1 MSTTF
6 WRRTAIVSFGGFLL
20 MSCIAA
26 VQASGASSSRSPVS
40 GVPGHWINSGIA
52 DDPVEQF
59 VVRKTPPATVQPA
72 EPTAVETAEQ
82 PDAEQPVAHRP
93 ATRATVTWG
102 SVLPTSAIW
111 VGVGACGV
119 CLIGL
124 IGWQWARSRRRL
136 DVPEVAILSLAAF
149 QASSKSVPRS
159 AQPMAQ
165 RKAA

>member
-1 MSTTF
+1 M
-6 WRRTAIVSFGGFLL
+6 VNFGLFLL

-26 VQASGASSSRSPVS
+26 AQALGADSSRSL
-40 GVPGHWINSGIA
+40 VPGMPSHWVSSETA

-59 VVRKTPPATVQPA
+59 VVRKTPPSRVQPA
-72 EPTAVETAEQ
+72 EPTPVEVAAQT
-82 PDAEQPVAHRP
+82 DAEQPVAQRP
-93 ATRATVTWG
+93 TMRATVTWG
-102 SVLPTSAIW
+102 SVLPTRAIW
-111 VGVGACGV
+111 VGAGACGV

-149 QASSKSVPRS
+149 QASSKSVPQS

>member
-1 MSTTF
+1 M
-6 WRRTAIVSFGGFLL
+6 VSFGGFLL

-26 VQASGASSSRSPVS
+26 VQASGAGSTKSPVA
-40 GVPGHWINSGIA
+40 GVPGHWINSGMS
-52 DDPVEQF
+52 DDPVEQYVF
-59 VVRKTPPATVQPA
+59 RKTPSAQVPPA
-72 EPTAVETAEQ
+72 EPAAVEVAAQ
-82 PDAEQPVAHRP
+82 PDAAQPAAQRP
-93 ATRATVTWG
+93 AMRTTVTW
-102 SVLPTSAIW
+102 SSILPTSAIW
-111 VGVGACGV
+111 VGAGACGV